1 MTCFTDLTLK
11 KLSNDQIE
19 SIIGFC
25 AMRENL
31 KKIDLAEA
39 LQLSAENH
47 IEINDLLLILKYYTK

>member
-19 SIIGFC
+19 SIIRFC
-25 AMRENL
+25 ATRENL

-39 LQLSAENH
+39 LQLSAETH